1 MFASPRCRQAIGFA
15 ATTLLVA
22 EGCFTYR
29 PTALPVPVGSE
40 LRVEGTRLQLH
51 DGTLIR
57 PGPAACEAARI
68 DGRLFGARG
77 DTLTIVPVRAM
88 SGYRPRRACT
98 HLGTATLIA
107 APDVTHVL
115 ARQFSPWRTT
125 GAVVGTGVLLSAIA
139 LFVVVEEYAHSD
151 ASMRSPSSQHPV
163 RAALPAPA
171 GSGARSHR

>member
-1 MFASPRCRQAIGFA
+1 MIASPRYRRAIGLA
-15 ATTLLVA
+15 LTTLLVA

-40 LRVEGTRLQLH
+40 VRVEGTRLQLH
-51 DGTLIR
+51 DGTLVH

-68 DGRLFGARG
+68 DGRLFGAKG

-98 HLGTATLIA
+98 HLRTATLIA
-107 APDVTHVL
+107 TPDATHVL

-139 LFVVVEEYAHSD
+139 LIVIGEAYAHAD
-151 ASMRSPSSQHPV
+151 PNMRSPSSQQPV
-163 RAALPAPA
+163 RPPLPVPA